1 MLLNWLGERH
11 DNTAFKEAAAS
22 IDDAIDAVLE
32 IPKERTTDLGGP
44 LGTQAFAAVV
54 ADKLRLKPEI

>member
-11 DNTAFKEAAAS
+11 DNTAFKDAAAS
-22 IDDAIDAVLE
+22 IDKAIDATLE
-32 IPKERTTDLGGP
+32 DPKKRTADLGGP

-54 ADKLRLKPEI
+54 ADKLRLNAGT